1 MAEPETVGADPAPG
15 SAPCPQLPKESQRG
29 KRGRGR
35 ERSEAKE
42 RRKLIS
48 HVAVLRARA
57 ERLNSTAPDRDPKSS
72 ANRKVS
78 DLLDQEDWC
87 KSVDLSSMHDHADQL
102 EELLPYIAGE
112 SYLRTELAYE
122 LTRTDEPIRLIKL
135 LPEAQLCEL
144 RRLSSSTPS
153 CTSAGGVDGGDSGEG
168 KRRMAD
174 SLSLLARERNGQ
186 IRHDRLMTDLRQT
199 YLLFFGVLILGLLLT
214 ISLAIGFGTHANPAS
229 ADTWAQ
235 LLLVL
240 SSGALGS
247 VLASASRLK
256 DQLDLQSFRG
266 AVRLTY
272 IQPLVGATFGLIS
285 WLILT
290 SGVVKIASASTGW
303 ATQAAI
309 AFASGFS
316 EPFALGILRR
326 LTPGNPPAPENR
338 PPS

>member
-1 MAEPETVGADPAPG
+1 MAEPETVGADPALG
-15 SAPCPQLPKESQRG
+15 SAPCPPLPQEPPRRMRWRG
-29 KRGRGR
+29 W
-35 ERSEAKE
+35 EPSTTKE

-48 HVAVLRARA
+48 HAAVLRARA
-57 ERLNSTAPDRDPKSS
+57 ERLNSTAQGAKSP
-72 ANRKVS
+72 ANLKVS
-78 DLLDQEDWC
+78 DLLDQKDWC
-87 KSVDLSSMHDHADQL
+87 KSGDLSLMHDHADQL

-112 SYLRTELAYE
+112 SYLRTALAYE
-122 LTRTDEPIRLIKL
+122 LTRTDEPIRLTKL

-144 RRLSSSTPS
+144 RRLSSSRPS
-153 CTSAGGVDGGDSGEG
+153 SASPGGVDGGDGGEG
-168 KRRMAD
+168 ERRMAE

-186 IRHDRLMTDLRQT
+186 MRHDRLMTGLRQT
-199 YLLFFGVLILGLLLT
+199 YLLFFGVLILGLLVA
-214 ISLAIGFGTHANPAS
+214 ISLAIGFGAHANLTR

-256 DQLDLQSFRG
+256 DQLDLQSFRA

-285 WLILT
+285 WLLLT
-290 SGVVKIASASTGW
+290 AGVVKIASASTAW
-303 ATQAAI
+303 ATQAAV

-326 LTPGNPPAPENR
+326 LTPGNPPAPESR